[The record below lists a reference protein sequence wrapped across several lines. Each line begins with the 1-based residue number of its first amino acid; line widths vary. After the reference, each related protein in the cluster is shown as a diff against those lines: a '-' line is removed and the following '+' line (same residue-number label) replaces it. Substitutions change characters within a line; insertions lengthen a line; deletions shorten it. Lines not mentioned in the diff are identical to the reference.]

1 MPYLLPTRPHAR
13 ARTSLPLS
21 ALPLLATLLPPS
33 ATAGC
38 SRPQGEPSA
47 SEGPRASSTLAASPP
62 GAPPNAP
69 AAARKAGPPRA
80 GCEGLFDPP
89 EGASKLCDEH
99 VLGGGAEIHW
109 TSWAVTSSRMDTFRP
124 YQARATGC
132 GAGFT
137 LKPPLLDVAKGDE
150 RLSIHDAGEAGYP
163 SCAAKPDAAHP
174 TVIVISTKHDR

>member
-1 MPYLLPTRPHAR
+1 MTL
-13 ARTSLPLS
+13 
-21 ALPLLATLLPPS
+21 LPLLATV
-33 ATAGC
+33 GC

-47 SEGPRASSTLAASPP
+47 NEGPRASSTLTTSPP
-62 GAPPNAP
+62 RNAPNAP
-69 AAARKAGPPRA
+69 AADRKAGPPRA

-89 EGASKLCDEH
+89 EGAIKLCDEH

-132 GAGFT
+132 GAGLTF
-137 LKPPLLDVAKGDE
+137 KPPLLDVTKGNE
-150 RLSIHDAGEAGYP
+150 SLSIHEASEAGYP